1 MFRCEEGNHDEV
13 CEWCEGGPDRWVF
26 RQAYDSET
34 KTASALPAN
43 AIKFGFD
50 LADIRLPKFPE
61 AKK

>member
-1 MFRCEEGNHDEV
+1 MKLLL
-13 CEWCEGGPDRWVF
+13 F